1 MKEEIETIINTED
14 EIRLSVSRWEENKV
28 WISIQARQS
37 TMYLTLTQAEAKKLS
52 EGLLKILNKELA

>member
-14 EIRLSVSRWEENKV
+14 EIRLAVSEWEENKV

-37 TMYLTLTQAEAKKLS
+37 TMYLTLTQAEAEKLS
-52 EGLLKILNKELA
+52 EGLLKILNKEVV